1 MYVEPFPEDLKGRLK
16 RHPRLYSVSRSLVN
30 ALGVPKSRIS
40 FRRDFK
46 QFSQSALREDPRFSV
61 DWADRHPCFGED
73 TVSMGFDRHYVY
85 HTAWAA
91 RVLATTKP
99 AFHADI
105 SSSLY
110 FAAIASA
117 FVPVKY
123 YEFRAVPIQLSDLTS
138 DAASLTELPFA
149 NQSVS
154 SMSCMHAI
162 EHVGL
167 GRYGDP
173 IDPLGDLQALGELQ
187 RVLAPGGNLLVVVPV
202 GRARVCFNAHRVY
215 SHAQIVAAL
224 PELTLTE
231 FALIPDSDETGGL
244 MVNPP
249 AELVERQ
256 EYGCGCFW
264 FTRAGLQTD
273 AR

>member
-1 MYVEPFPEDLKGRLK
+1 VAQFPEHLKQGLK
-16 RHPRLYSVSRSLVN
+16 RHPRLYSASQRLMK
-30 ALGVPKSRIS
+30 ALGVPKSRMS
-40 FRRDFK
+40 FRRDFRH
-46 QFSQSALREDPRFSV
+46 FSQSALREDPRFRV

-73 TVSMGFDRHYVY
+73 TASMGFDRHYVY
-85 HTAWAA
+85 HTAWAS
-91 RVLATTKP
+91 RVLADTKP
-99 AFHADI
+99 VIHADI

-123 YEFRAVPIQLSDLTS
+123 YEFRAVPIKLSGLTS
-138 DAASLTELPFA
+138 EAASLTELPFA
-149 NQSVS
+149 DQSIPS
-154 SMSCMHAI
+154 LSCMHAI

-167 GRYGDP
+167 GRYGDA

-224 PELTLTE
+224 PELTLAE

-244 MVNPP
+244 MMNPP
-249 AELVERQ
+249 IELVEHQ
-256 EYGCGCFW
+256 TYGCGCFW
-264 FTRAGLQTD
+264 FTRPG
-273 AR
+273 